1 MKRRVLFLL
10 VTFFV
15 TVLLMAI
22 QKPIFAL
29 WYHEL
34 FVDTA
39 FNSWF
44 HVLTHGLSLDITVAG
59 YITALPALLTLIS
72 IWVNFSDRLF
82 RQLLAGYF
90 IAISILVSAILSL
103 DLSLYEHWGFRIDGT
118 ILIYLDNPQ
127 GAMASLDLVTALR
140 QGAIF
145 TLYATLLCWVYLK
158 YIIPIF
164 RVDIPRSK
172 PLSSLLT
179 LFLCGLCFLAIRG
192 GVGAS
197 VANISR
203 VYFSSN
209 QLLNHAAINPVF
221 SLLSTIGKNDDYAS
235 EYPFYSEDV
244 RSVKLEALMSKSAT
258 PSPTDTLLTN
268 PRPNI
273 LFVVLESFG
282 RPITDETI
290 DGVAVTPHL
299 QELKNEGVWFEN
311 MYANSFRTDR
321 GQVAILSGFPA
332 QTRISIMKMPT
343 KSSMLPSIASTLQG
357 EGYSTSFYYGGDLNF
372 TNQASYMY
380 STGWEELVW
389 QKDLNFNAPTG
400 KWGYADDVMSDYV
413 ADAIIARS
421 SRDTPFLAGYLTL
434 SSHEPFDV
442 PYSKFDDPLLNAMS
456 FTDEQIGKMISK
468 LKASPAWE
476 NLLVV
481 LVADHS
487 IGYPY
492 DLSYN
497 EPKRHHIPML
507 WLGGALKGSKVVNT
521 YTSQIDISATLLS
534 QMGISHSEYKYS
546 RDIFSNE
553 KIPNFGYYVF
563 NNGFGV
569 IDSTSSV
576 VYDCTTNQAIQ
587 GDSPELIDIGKTIL
601 QSTYVDIANF

>member
-1 MKRRVLFLL
+1 MKRRVVFLL

-34 FVDTA
+34 FADIA
-39 FNSWF
+39 ISSWF
-44 HVLTHGLSLDITVAG
+44 NVIGHGLSLDLTVAG
-59 YITALPALLTLIS
+59 YITALPTLLTLFS
-72 IWVNFSDRLF
+72 IWVKLSDRLF
-82 RQLLAGYF
+82 RRILTGYF
-90 IAISILVSAILSL
+90 ITTSILVSAILSL

-118 ILIYLDNPQ
+118 ILIYIDNPQ
-127 GAMASLDLVTALR
+127 GAMASLDFATALR

-145 TLYATLLCWVYLK
+145 ALYATLLCWVYIK
-158 YIIPIF
+158 VVIPTF
-164 RVDIPRSK
+164 RADKHQSK
-172 PLSSLLT
+172 PLSSLLI
-179 LFLCGLCFLAIRG
+179 LFMGGLCFLAIRG
-192 GVGAS
+192 GLGAS
-197 VANISR
+197 VANISK

-209 QLLNHAAINPVF
+209 QLLNHAAINPIF

-244 RSVKLEALMSKSAT
+244 RSAKLETLMSKDPT
-258 PSPTDTLLTN
+258 PSPTNTLLTN
-268 PRPNI
+268 SRPNI

-282 RPITDETI
+282 RPITDEI
-290 DGVAVTPHL
+290 IGGVAVTPHL
-299 QELKNEGVWFEN
+299 QELKSEGIWFEH

-332 QTRISIMKMPT
+332 QTRISIMKMPA
-343 KSSMLPSIASTLQG
+343 KSSQLPSIARSLQG
-357 EGYSTSFYYGGDLNF
+357 EGYSTSFFYGGDLNF

-389 QKDLNFNAPTG
+389 QKDLNLNAPTG

-413 ADAIIARS
+413 AEAIITK
-421 SRDTPFLAGYLTL
+421 SRNKKPFLAGYLTL
-434 SSHEPFDV
+434 SSHEPFNV
-442 PYSKFDDPLLNAMS
+442 PYSKFDDKLLNAMA

-468 LKASPAWE
+468 LKASPAWD

-487 IGYPY
+487 IAYPY

-507 WLGGALKGSKVVNT
+507 WLGGALKGSKTINT
-521 YTSQIDISATLLS
+521 YTSQIDICATLLS
-534 QMGISHSEYKYS
+534 QMAIPHSDYTYS
-546 RDIFSNE
+546 RDILSRE
-553 KIPNFGYYVF
+553 GKPNFGYYVF

-569 IDSTSSV
+569 VDSTSSII
-576 VYDCTTNQAIQ
+576 YDCTTNQTIQ
-587 GDSPELIDIGKTIL
+587 GDSPELVDIGKTIL
-601 QSTYVDIANF
+601 QSTYVDIANR